1 VEEVGDS
8 VIIRLL
14 EPAPESEWK
23 IVHKAGDILF
33 VLTRQS
39 DGSLITEWKELA
51 DDQKPGTYFKKH
63 EGGTDDFT
71 PNVSSIPEIQPA
83 DGMLVFKG
91 LFIGMHLMQA
101 AQVLDAALEFT
112 YSVSEQEESMYNPPE
127 KDYAI
132 LAMVGERTIE
142 VTEIRH
148 NIKENNIFRALVNSV
163 DPQLDERIE
172 VHFKALGNMQQAVEK
187 VVDELNTGLGKWQLT
202 FKDGSPYVAMRN
214 LFTVT
219 ATDNGR
225 VDGILLEP
233 ALSNCWF
240 NVPDMS
246 GSDFAQQFVDSYGI
260 PSLQAKIEVVDPA
273 DQGLF
278 GIYAKSLGLVESR
291 AVTTWEYTSPAGYKL
306 SLTDTKKITVE
317 AVASAAQRKFD

>member
-1 VEEVGDS
+1 
-8 VIIRLL
+8 
-14 EPAPESEWK
+14 
-23 IVHKAGDILF
+23 
-33 VLTRQS
+33 
-39 DGSLITEWKELA
+39 
-51 DDQKPGTYFKKH
+51 
-63 EGGTDDFT
+63 
-71 PNVSSIPEIQPA
+71 
-83 DGMLVFKG
+83 
-91 LFIGMHLMQA
+91 
-101 AQVLDAALEFT
+101 
-112 YSVSEQEESMYNPPE
+112 
-127 KDYAI
+127 
-132 LAMVGERTIE
+132 
-142 VTEIRH
+142 
-148 NIKENNIFRALVNSV
+148 
-163 DPQLDERIE
+163 
-172 VHFKALGNMQQAVEK
+172 MQQAVEK